1 MINSKE
7 YARRVRKLYREL
19 KRKYPTIER
28 TTYDEP
34 VDAIVHGIV
43 SENTTETA
51 AQAMSRKFADYFV
64 DLNDMRVSR
73 PEEMVEILGEDTP
86 LTRQTTNTLTSTLM
100 AIFNEYHT
108 VSLQALKKVGK
119 RPAKK
124 ALEKLDG
131 ITRFAVDYCMLMALQ
146 GHAIPLTERMI
157 EYLKSRGLVD
167 SEADERQ
174 IGGFL
179 TRQISAKNGYEFY
192 TFLRRESEA
201 SETKKKK
208 RTTRRAKT
216 RKKTKRKK

>member
-19 KRKYPTIER
+19 KRKYPKIKK

-34 VDAIVHGIV
+34 VDAIVHGII
-43 SENTTETA
+43 SENMTEKA
-51 AQAMSRKFADYFV
+51 AQAVSRKFADYFV

-73 PEEMVEILGEDTP
+73 PEEMVEIIGEDTP
-86 LTRQTTNTLTSTLM
+86 VTRQATNTLTSTLM

-108 VSLQALKKVGK
+108 VSLQTLKKVGK

-146 GHAIPLTERMI
+146 GHAIPLTGRMI
-157 EYLKSRGLVD
+157 EYLKSHELVD
-167 SEADERQ
+167 SEVDEQQ
-174 IGGFL
+174 IEGFL

-201 SETKKKK
+201 SEAKKKK

-216 RKKTKRKK
+216 RKKVKRKK

>member
-19 KRKYPTIER
+19 KHKYPTIER

-34 VDAIVHGIV
+34 VDAIVHGII
-43 SENTTETA
+43 SENITETA

-73 PEEMVEILGEDTP
+73 PEEMVEILGEDTHI
-86 LTRQTTNTLTSTLM
+86 TRQTTNTLTSTLM
-100 AIFNEYHT
+100 AIFNEYHM
-108 VSLQALKKVGK
+108 VSLQALKKIGK

-146 GHAIPLTERMI
+146 GHAIPLTGRMI
-157 EYLKSRGLVD
+157 EYLKSHELVD
-167 SEADERQ
+167 SEVDEQQ
-174 IGGFL
+174 IEGFL

-201 SETKKKK
+201 SEAKKKK
-208 RTTRRAKT
+208 RTTHRAKT

>member
-1 MINSKE
+1 MIKSKE
-7 YARRVRKLYREL
+7 YAKRVRRLYREL
-19 KRKYPTIER
+19 KRKYPKIKK

-34 VDAIVHGIV
+34 VDAIVHGII
-43 SENTTETA
+43 SENMTGSA
-51 AQAMSRKFADYFV
+51 AQAISRKFADYFV

-73 PEEMVEILGEDTP
+73 PEEMVEIIGEDTP
-86 LTRQTTNTLTSTLM
+86 ITKQAANTLTRTLM
-100 AIFNEYHT
+100 AIFNEYQT

-157 EYLKSRGLVD
+157 EYLKSHELVD
-167 SEADERQ
+167 SEADEQQ
-174 IGGFL
+174 IEGFL

-192 TFLRRESEA
+192 TFLRRESETTA
-201 SETKKKK
+201 TKKKK

-216 RKKTKRKK
+216 RKKIKRKK

>member
-1 MINSKE
+1 MINSRE

-19 KRKYPTIER
+19 KRKYPKIKR

-34 VDAIVHGIV
+34 VDAIVHGII
-43 SENTTETA
+43 SENITETA

-73 PEEMVEILGEDTP
+73 PEEMVEILGEDTHI
-86 LTRQTTNTLTSTLM
+86 TRQTTNTLTSTLM
-100 AIFNEYHT
+100 AIFNEYHM
-108 VSLQALKKVGK
+108 VSLQALKKIGK

-146 GHAIPLTERMI
+146 GHAIPLTGRMI
-157 EYLKSRGLVD
+157 EYLKSHELVD
-167 SEADERQ
+167 SEVDEQQ
-174 IGGFL
+174 IEGFL

-201 SETKKKK
+201 SEAKKKK